1 MVRASYIA
9 FCAAQLS
16 TNMLYLTLYMNC
28 DLTLKG
34 TLIEKMIEQLQKDS
48 KIVLGF
54 MYPINC
60 TLIDCKLIE
69 NVIDNRGT

>member
-1 MVRASYIA
+1 
-9 FCAAQLS
+9 
-16 TNMLYLTLYMNC
+16 MNC